1 MGYSL
6 QCLIKYNYY
15 WLSTYANSVVIEH
28 WSHMINNDLVFPSYQ
43 KTVKEQFNQI
53 NQIATTISIITF
65 NIYTIFFFL
74 YCNSIFRI
82 WVHEY
87 KVHRVR
93 VIQVEKIQVKK
104 ATNI

>member
-1 MGYSL
+1 MT
-6 QCLIKYNYY
+6 KR
-15 WLSTYANSVVIEH
+15 
-28 WSHMINNDLVFPSYQ
+28 
-43 KTVKEQFNQI
+43 
-53 NQIATTISIITF
+53 IIV
-65 NIYTIFFFL
+65 FFFSL

-104 ATNI
+104 AKNI